1 MGVLDQDMGIKGV
14 PTVEEEE
21 LVQHLIQ
28 MCDRGLGLSATQ
40 LKMKVYEITK
50 TRWTPFKNGIPGG
63 GWMQWWK
70 NGTLSCHFDH
80 PKLLKLQRQVVFMR

>member
-50 TRWTPFKNGIPGG
+50 NRWTPF
-63 GWMQWWK
+63 
-70 NGTLSCHFDH
+70 
-80 PKLLKLQRQVVFMR
+80 